1 MEAAATQRG
10 RCTTATLLRQ
20 LGTIIISIMVVVQ
33 SGVINQEIQLE
44 HLHDQSVARRGPVC
58 KCCSCQKS
66 SITTRDLSLQ
76 REMLSNPVYAKVRE
90 LNLAEAWN
98 RKLTPLSGQTSL
110 LNA

>member
-1 MEAAATQRG
+1 MFSE
-10 RCTTATLLRQ
+10 LL
-20 LGTIIISIMVVVQ
+20 LVQ

-44 HLHDQSVARRGPVC
+44 HLHDQSAACRGPIC
-58 KCCSCQKS
+58 ECCSCQKS